1 MQGNYGASPAKEMR
15 RPGTPW
21 RGQPFAV
28 PHPIFMAFSG
38 KRYESWAERSELR
51 SSPRSP
57 GWNIHYSVLRNY
69 FLHRIERKVT
79 PMDSLCFSDE
89 NHTKYHANRTIIN
102 EISLRL
108 WK

>member
-1 MQGNYGASPAKEMR
+1 MQGNYGATPAKEMR

-28 PHPIFMAFSG
+28 PHPIFIAFSG

-57 GWNIHYSVLRNY
+57 G
-69 FLHRIERKVT
+69 
-79 PMDSLCFSDE
+79 
-89 NHTKYHANRTIIN
+89 
-102 EISLRL
+102 
-108 WK
+108 